1 MRTRKPRWWRQAR
14 SGDLPLIGLLG
25 YYVALVALAWL
36 AIRFLPFA
44 QNALLAPI
52 DAGAAESIFQGAD
65 ARAAEAA
72 ALDANE
78 PAGIERALTTFM
90 VALGALLLTMPAA
103 WVYMFTRRLRYD
115 PSLVQS
121 VIVLPLVVSAIVIVV
136 KHSLALAFSLA
147 GIVAVVRFRNT
158 LKDPKDAVYVF
169 LALAIGLAAG
179 VQALDIALVMS
190 LTFNVLILLLWK
202 FNVGSIYSGVS
213 ADRSVLSIGNP
224 KLLTIRDQSDRD
236 RVKTMIFDAGTQM
249 DEIDGVLLVHSRDEE
264 AARRALEVSLSRLTS
279 EWRML
284 EDAVPGRKGSRT
296 LIAVVKL
303 EKKVDPA
310 EVLGELDERWAPHI
324 AAAEFVS
331 LRTHEVAWDGRE
343 RREDGDD

>member
-1 MRTRKPRWWRQAR
+1 MRPRPPRWWRQGR
-14 SGDLPLIGLLG
+14 SGELPIFGLLA
-25 YYVALVALAWL
+25 YYALLVGIAWL
-36 AIRFLPFA
+36 AIRFIPVA
-44 QNALLAPI
+44 EHALLAPI
-52 DAGAAESIFQGAD
+52 DAGAAESIFSTNPSRAD
-65 ARAAEAA
+65 AVATEA
-72 ALDANE
+72 
-78 PAGIERALTTFM
+78 IEEAPFERPLTTLI
-90 VALGALLLTMPAA
+90 VALGALLLTLPAA

-121 VIVLPLVVSAIVIVV
+121 VIILPLVVSAIVIVV

-190 LTFNVLILLLWK
+190 LTFNVMVLLLWK
-202 FNVGSIYSGVS
+202 FNLGSIYSGVS
-213 ADRSVLSIGNP
+213 ADRTVLAIGNP
-224 KLLTIRDQSDRD
+224 KLLTVREQADRD
-236 RVKTMIFDAGTQM
+236 RVKALVGDAGAGM
-249 DEIDGVLLVHSRDEE
+249 DEIDGVLLVHTRDEE

-279 EWRML
+279 EWRIL
-284 EDAVPGRKGSRT
+284 DDAIPARKGNRT
-296 LIAVVKL
+296 LLTVVRL

-331 LRTHEVAWDGRE
+331 LRTYEVAWDGRE
-343 RREDGDD
+343 RREEAGD